1 MEQCKH
7 FLPHFSWRSG
17 FSEFTL
23 MAFTFLSAEC
33 AKSYTA
39 PGGGS
44 LLSFSSSLSSLGLG
58 RRNGPVLVRPSLKV
72 PRAGSGRCI
81 QEHRTD
87 TDQTWAT
94 ARRQPW
100 EEEQTSLWV

>member
-7 FLPHFSWRSG
+7 FCPHFSCRSG

-39 PGGGS
+39 PRAGS
-44 LLSFSSSLSSLGLG
+44 LLLFSSLSSWGLG
-58 RRNGPVLVRPSLKV
+58 RRNTPGD
-72 PRAGSGRCI
+72 PR
-81 QEHRTD
+81 
-87 TDQTWAT
+87 
-94 ARRQPW
+94 
-100 EEEQTSLWV
+100 